1 MTGPKLN
8 EGNRRTSE
16 RTGYRAVARD
26 VRISAI
32 KVRPVLDLIRGK
44 DVAAAAGTLSL
55 VQRDAARDV
64 RKLLDSAVANAVHN
78 AEQDPAELFVRACF
92 VDEGPTMKR
101 FRPRAKGR
109 AGAILKRSC
118 HITIVLDTLS
128 PEALEMR
135 TLRAEVKGSARA
147 ASRASRV
154 AASREKARAKQ
165 SDETAAET
173 PVTETP
179 VTETPVTEGEMTEST
194 PEKGEEN

>member
-8 EGNRRTSE
+8 EGSRVAGE
-16 RTGYRAVARD
+16 RSGYRAVARN
-26 VRISAI
+26 VRISAS

-55 VQRDAARDV
+55 VQRDSAHDV

-92 VDEGPTMKR
+92 ADEGPTMKR

-109 AGAILKRSC
+109 AGSILKRSC
-118 HITIVLDTLS
+118 HVTIVLDTLS
-128 PEALEMR
+128 PEAIEAR

-147 ASRASRV
+147 ASRAARV
-154 AASREKARAKQ
+154 AASRQKSKAKEPEAPVADEPVVDEAT
-165 SDETAAET
+165 DET
-173 PVTETP
+173 P
-179 VTETPVTEGEMTEST
+179 ST
-194 PEKGEEN
+194 QGEEN